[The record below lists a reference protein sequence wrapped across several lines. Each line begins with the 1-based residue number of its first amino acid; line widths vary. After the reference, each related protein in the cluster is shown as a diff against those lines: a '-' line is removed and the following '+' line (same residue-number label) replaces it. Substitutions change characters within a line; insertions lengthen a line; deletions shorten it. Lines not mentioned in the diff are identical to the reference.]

1 MIVNDPIADMLTR
14 IRNAQ
19 IARHDATVMPASNT
33 KKAIAKILL
42 DDFGSGFSSFGMLKR
57 YNFDI
62 LKLDMT
68 FTRQIE
74 TSPKVCTIINGIIQM
89 VHHLGIKVIAE
100 GAETEAQV
108 KFLREN
114 DCDYIQGYYFSKPL
128 PEADFLAY
136 VQKAA
141 AEGKIGPSTK

>member
-1 MIVNDPIADMLTR
+1 MV
-14 IRNAQ
+14 Q
-19 IARHDATVMPASNT
+19 E
-33 KKAIAKILL
+33 
-42 DDFGSGFSSFGMLKR
+42 KR
-57 YNFDI
+57 YDFDI

-74 TSPKVCTIINGIIQM
+74 SSPKVCTIINGIIQM

-141 AEGKIGPSTK
+141 AEGRIGPSTK

>member
-1 MIVNDPIADMLTR
+1 
-14 IRNAQ
+14 
-19 IARHDATVMPASNT
+19 
-33 KKAIAKILL
+33 
-42 DDFGSGFSSFGMLKR
+42 MLKR

-114 DCDYIQGYYFSKPL
+114 DCDYIQGYYFSKPM

-136 VQKAA
+136 VQKAT